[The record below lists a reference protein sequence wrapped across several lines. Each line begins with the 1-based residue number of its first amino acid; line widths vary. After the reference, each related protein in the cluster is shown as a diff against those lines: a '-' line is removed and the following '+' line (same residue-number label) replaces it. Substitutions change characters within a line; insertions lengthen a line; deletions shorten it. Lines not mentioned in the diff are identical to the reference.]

1 MSTLKGLFRKQRGSI
16 GDVTF
21 RQLKGQ
27 TIVSEKSEP
36 SQPRTLA
43 QMVRRTAWRNIQNF
57 WTAFTGN
64 LHPSF
69 ESRPNTWT
77 DYNAF
82 ISANVGRN
90 NVYLTQDYARQGG
103 CVVAAYQV
111 TRGSLPSIGMGT
123 TGAGIITSDIKL
135 GSLAIGDET
144 TLAAFSAAVVANN
157 EGWAYGD
164 QLSAFVAIQNTN
176 VLTGVPYIT
185 VEAFEVTLK
194 NDPETLLVDIVG
206 GPIAF
211 NVIDAKLALS
221 AVINGGACYV
231 HSRKSSGRTQ
241 VSTQFMHV
249 TNSLLATYT
258 SQAARDAA
266 IVSYNGKTTQPFI
279 TPNIDD
285 TLAPDNGE

>member
-1 MSTLKGLFRKQRGSI
+1 MSKLKGLFRKQRGSI

-27 TIVSEKSEP
+27 TVVSEKSEP

-43 QMVRRTAWRNIQNF
+43 QMVHRTAWRNIQNF
-57 WTAFTGN
+57 YQSFNGN

-69 ESRPNTWT
+69 ESRPQTWS

-82 ISANVGRN
+82 ISANIGRN
-90 NVYLTQDYARQGG
+90 NVYLTQDFARQGG
-103 CVVAAYQV
+103 CVVTAYQI

-123 TGAGIITSDIKL
+123 TGGGVITSDLKL

-144 TLAAFSAAVVANN
+144 TLAAFSAAIIANN

-164 QLSAFVAIQNTN
+164 QLSAFVSIQNTN
-176 VLTGVPYIT
+176 TLTGVPYVT
-185 VEAFEVTLK
+185 TECFEVTLL
-194 NDPETLLVDIVG
+194 NDPETLLVDLIG
-206 GPIAF
+206 QPTAF
-211 NVIDAKLALS
+211 GVVDQKLALA

-231 HSRKSSGRTQ
+231 HSRKGNGRTL

-249 TNSLLATYT
+249 TNSLLSTYT

-266 IVSYNGKTTQPFI
+266 VISYGGKTSNQFL
-279 TPNIDD
+279 TPN
-285 TLAPDNGE
+285 LGETEVPVTP

>member
-1 MSTLKGLFRKQRGSI
+1 MSKLKGLFRKQRGSI

-27 TIVSEKSEP
+27 TVVSEKSEP

-57 WTAFTGN
+57 YQSFNGN

-69 ESRPNTWT
+69 ESRPQTWS

-82 ISANVGRN
+82 ISANIGRN
-90 NVYLTQDYARQGG
+90 NVYLTQDFARQGG
-103 CVVAAYQV
+103 CVAAAYQI

-123 TGAGIITSDIKL
+123 PGGGVITSDLKL
-135 GSLAIGDET
+135 GSLAITEET
-144 TLAAFSAAVVANN
+144 TLAAFSAAIISNN

-164 QLSAFVAIQNTN
+164 QLSAFVSIQNTN
-176 VLTGVPYIT
+176 TLTGVPYVIT
-185 VEAFEVTLK
+185 ECFEVTLL
-194 NDPETLLVDIVG
+194 NDPDTLLVDIVG
-206 GPIAF
+206 QPTAF
-211 NVIDAKLALS
+211 GVVDAKLALN

-231 HSRKSSGRTQ
+231 HSRKGNGRTL

-249 TNSLLATYT
+249 TNSLLSTYT

-266 IVSYNGKTTQPFI
+266 VISYNGKTSNQFL
-279 TPNIDD
+279 TPNLDE
-285 TLAPDNGE
+285 TEVPVTP

>member
-1 MSTLKGLFRKQRGSI
+1 MSKLKGLFRKQRGSI

-21 RQLKGQ
+21 RLLKGQ
-27 TIVSEKSEP
+27 TVVSEKSEP

-43 QMVRRTAWRNIQNF
+43 QMVRRTAWRNIQNLYQSF
-57 WTAFTGN
+57 NGN

-69 ESRPNTWT
+69 ESRPQTWS
-77 DYNAF
+77 DVNAF
-82 ISANVGRN
+82 MSANIGRN
-90 NVYLTQDYARQGG
+90 NVYLTQDQARQGG
-103 CVVAAYQV
+103 CVVAAYQI

-123 TGAGIITSDIKL
+123 TGGGVITSDIKL
-135 GSLAIGDET
+135 GSLAIDDET
-144 TLAAFSAAVVANN
+144 TLAAFSAAVIANN

-164 QLSAFVAIQNTN
+164 QLSAFVSIQNTN
-176 VLTGVPYIT
+176 VLTGVPYVT
-185 VEAFEVTLK
+185 TECFEVTLI
-194 NDPETLLVDIVG
+194 NDPEKLLVDIIG
-206 GPIAF
+206 QPTAF

-231 HSRKSSGRTQ
+231 HSRKGNGRTL

-266 IVSYNGKTTQPFI
+266 VISYGGKTSNQFL
-279 TPNIDD
+279 TPNLDE
-285 TLAPDNGE
+285 TETPVTP